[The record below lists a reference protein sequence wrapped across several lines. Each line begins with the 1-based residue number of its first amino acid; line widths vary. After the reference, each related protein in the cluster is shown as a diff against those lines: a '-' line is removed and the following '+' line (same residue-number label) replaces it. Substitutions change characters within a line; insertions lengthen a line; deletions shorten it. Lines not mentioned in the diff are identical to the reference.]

1 MKKFI
6 TIISV
11 MAAFAAAFISCEKEE
26 IVGTADGDGLY
37 LNKVE
42 LTLVKGNSE
51 ALVATST
58 PKGAATVK
66 WSSADASV
74 ATVDGKGVV
83 QAVGAGETTINVSA
97 GGFNVECLVKVQSPV
112 TSLALDKNEVVI
124 YKGTQTEIVATVGP
138 HDINVPY
145 EFTWISSDE
154 SIFTVAA
161 DAENPAKAVIN
172 GVRGGFATLYVQAG
186 DVTTSIPVTVDV
198 DLAGLVIEGA
208 PEGKV
213 YKGDTFQLSVAKDP
227 IDAIDELSPV
237 WSSSDENVL
246 TVDQTGLVAAVGPGT
261 AAITVASNGFTA
273 TVEVTVNVMKTVEFY
288 PNSSEYQAT
297 EDLKVVSNVYNF
309 GYSWITA
316 RSGDTM
322 TFSVTEGLK
331 IAEIVLTSYSSS
343 YKIYLTPDS
352 GVYDEPSLTWTGD
365 ANTVTFTFNAYSY
378 VRGVKVTYKD

>member
-1 MKKFI
+1 
-6 TIISV
+6 

-186 DVTTSIPVTVDV
+186 DVTTSVPVTVDV

-213 YKGDTFQLSVAKDP
+213 YKGDTFQLGVAKDP